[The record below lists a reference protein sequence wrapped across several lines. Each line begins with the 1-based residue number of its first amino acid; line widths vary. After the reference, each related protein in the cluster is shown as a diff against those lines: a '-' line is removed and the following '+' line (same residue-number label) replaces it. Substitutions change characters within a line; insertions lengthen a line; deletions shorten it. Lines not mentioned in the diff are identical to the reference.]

1 MFAKIRAKFSTL
13 FNRIKTRASRLKA
26 WAARHK
32 LLAFAAVVLGLAVV
46 VVGVYLFKR
55 TPAGEKFIRAIQA
68 LQRRLTGWFKR
79 RANVV
84 IVATA
89 AGEPEIVVP
98 AEPPVNGR

>member
-1 MFAKIRAKFSTL
+1 MLTKIKAKFSTL
-13 FNRIKTRASRLKA
+13 FNHLKTRGSRLRA

-46 VVGVYLFKR
+46 AGGVYLFKY
-55 TPAGEKFIRAIQA
+55 TPAGEIFIRAIQA

-89 AGEPEIVVP
+89 AGDPEVVAP
-98 AEPPVNGR
+98 TPSANGK

>member
-1 MFAKIRAKFSTL
+1 MFTKIKAKTSTL
-13 FNRIKTRASRLKA
+13 FNRLKTRASRMKA

-32 LLAFAAVVLGLAVV
+32 LLAFVAVGLGLAVV
-46 VVGVYLFKR
+46 IVGMYLFKR
-55 TPAGEKFIRAIQA
+55 TPAGEKLIRAMQT
-68 LQRRLTGWFKR
+68 LPRRLTGWFKR

-89 AGEPEIVVP
+89 AGDPEIIVP

>member
-1 MFAKIRAKFSTL
+1 MLTKIKAKFSTL
-13 FNRIKTRASRLKA
+13 FNRLKIRASRLKA

-32 LLAFAAVVLGLAVV
+32 LLAFVAVGLALAVV
-46 VVGVYLFKR
+46 VVGVYLFKH
-55 TPAGEKFIRAIQA
+55 TPAGQEFIFAIQS

-89 AGEPEIVVP
+89 AGDPEVVGP
-98 AEPPVNGR
+98 AEPSANGR